1 MPRARHTQDLRSATP
16 APMSVIAIVMG
27 VSGSGKS
34 TVSSLLAATLGCQF
48 REGDD
53 LHPAANVQ
61 KMRAGLALTDA
72 DRLPWLQRIGAEIDR
87 WRAEGLSGVL
97 TCSALKRAYRDMII
111 GGHSDVT
118 LIWLK
123 GSYDLIRRRMASR
136 QGHFMPMALLAS
148 QFATL
153 EEPTADEHPIIVDVS
168 GSPAEIVAEIIRQL
182 AARQG
187 SAPREVRSSAVAL
200 DAAGVASSGKGR
212 S

>member
-1 MPRARHTQDLRSATP
+1 MP
-16 APMSVIAIVMG
+16 VIAIVMG

-48 REGDD
+48 QEGDD

-61 KMRAGLALTDA
+61 KMHAGLALTDA
-72 DRLPWLQRIGAEIDR
+72 ERLPWLQRIGAEIDR

-111 GGHSDVT
+111 GDRPDVR

-123 GSYDLIRRRMASR
+123 GSYDLIRRRMALR

-168 GSPAEIVAEIIRQL
+168 GSPAEIVAEIVRQL
-182 AARQG
+182 AARHG
-187 SAPREVRSSAVAL
+187 SAPPESRSSAAPM
-200 DAAGVASSGKGR
+200 DAAGVASIGKAQA
-212 S
+212 